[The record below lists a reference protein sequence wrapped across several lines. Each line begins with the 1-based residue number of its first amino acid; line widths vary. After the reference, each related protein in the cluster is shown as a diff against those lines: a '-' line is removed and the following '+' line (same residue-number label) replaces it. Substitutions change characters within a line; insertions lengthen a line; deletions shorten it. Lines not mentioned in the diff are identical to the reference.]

1 MQGSFL
7 VLFAGEPP
15 RGTCQFG
22 QASLA
27 RHLKMT
33 PTQDRTEPGYMV
45 LTKRFKAQR
54 RENAGIGMKNAPRRA
69 RRTRNAPG
77 GASLARLPP
86 DEGFSP
92 GAKKGVL
99 AVGADVTGIN
109 GV

>member
-54 RENAGIGMKNAPRRA
+54 RENAGIGMKNAP
-69 RRTRNAPG
+69 TAPG

>member
-27 RHLKMT
+27 RHLEMT
-33 PTQDRTEPGYMV
+33 PIQDRTEPGNKV

-54 RENAGIGMKNAPRRA
+54 PESAWIGMKKRA
-69 RRTRNAPG
+69 LA
-77 GASLARLPP
+77 GASAIKRPPAQVAR
-86 DEGFSP
+86 
-92 GAKKGVL
+92 A
-99 AVGADVTGIN
+99 
-109 GV
+109 